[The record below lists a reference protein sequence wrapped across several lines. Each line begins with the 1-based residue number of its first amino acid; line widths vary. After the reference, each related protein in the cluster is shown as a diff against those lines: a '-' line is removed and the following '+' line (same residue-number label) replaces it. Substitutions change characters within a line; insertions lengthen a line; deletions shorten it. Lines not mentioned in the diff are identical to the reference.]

1 MNTKTAAPHSL
12 LHFGLAVADVDKSL
26 HFYESFGLKPEGSGS
41 EILLRS
47 GNGDDVIRLFGGTSK
62 SLKYI
67 ALAAFPEDFDQIARQ
82 IREFGAPSVTP
93 LFDTASK
100 GIWTCD
106 PDGNVILILP
116 DAYVRNRQT
125 RQAGPQ
131 IQSVGLHACPYQD
144 TVQVDPLRLGHIFL
158 FSKNFEAMARFYL
171 NAIGFRISDISP
183 GHVLFMHL
191 PHGSDHH
198 VIAFVNNGKKG
209 FHHASFEV
217 KTVDEVG
224 VGGQNMAALGF
235 NRGWGFGRHLSG
247 SNFFYYIRDPW
258 GSFVEY
264 YCNIDFV
271 PEGSVWKYRE
281 LDKKYSLKS
290 WGPDAPDYFF
300 QNTETD

>member
-209 FHHASFEV
+209 SQNGRRSGRRRTKH
-217 KTVDEVG
+217 
-224 VGGQNMAALGF
+224 GGPWVQPRLGIWTPSL
-235 NRGWGFGRHLSG
+235 GLE
-247 SNFFYYIRDPW
+247 FFLLHPRSLGQFRRILLQHRFCPRRKR
-258 GSFVEY
+258 VE
-264 YCNIDFV
+264 I
-271 PEGSVWKYRE
+271 P
-281 LDKKYSLKS
+281 
-290 WGPDAPDYFF
+290 
-300 QNTETD
+300 